1 MIDRIKNAVRAIM
14 RQMAIVLNRLSGGTL
29 TPNAVTFIGV
39 IMHVPIALL
48 IATQHN
54 YWAAALLLVFGLF
67 DTLDGELA
75 RLQKR
80 ETPSGVFL
88 DSSTDR
94 IKEIMVYTG
103 AAYAIIASTHRPYL
117 AVWAVAAVGSS
128 LLTSYINAQGDSVM
142 LRFYGAKHAAN
153 KAFRGGLLPFE
164 IRMFILLVGLL
175 SNRLALA
182 VAVITVGAAYTA
194 LSRLV
199 RVFRKLTEADA

>member
-1 MIDRIKNAVRAIM
+1 MIARIKNAVRAIM
-14 RQMAIVLNRLSGGTL
+14 RQMAVALNTLSGGTV
-29 TPNAVTFIGV
+29 TPNAVTLIGV

-48 IATQHN
+48 IATRHN

-103 AAYAIIASTHRPYL
+103 AAYAIIAATHQPYL

-182 VAVITVGAAYTA
+182 VAVIAIGAAYTA
-194 LSRLV
+194 LSRLI
-199 RVFRKLTEADA
+199 RVFRKLTEAHV